1 MPGRQKNL
9 AAFDEQTE
17 KRGREHGKAKL
28 QSRPA
33 DYCTAQH
40 KKTGAYRQEAENV
53 PGNIGPGAVAM
64 KGLTRERQ
72 QKNRSKRFEPGG
84 NGEPCGLRLLAST
97 DLHLADRKIVVEKG
111 ELPCVLGH

>member
-9 AAFDEQTE
+9 AAFDEQAEE
-17 KRGREHGKAKL
+17 KSGEYGKAKL
-28 QSRPA
+28 RCRSA
-33 DYCTAQH
+33 DYCTSQH
-40 KKTGAYRQEAENV
+40 KETGAYRQEAENV

-72 QKNRSKRFEPGG
+72 QKDRSKRFEPGG

-97 DLHLADRKIVVEKG
+97 DLHLADRKTVVEKG
-111 ELPCVLGH
+111 ELHCVLGQ